1 MAEHKL
7 SGKDV
12 LLFIDPTNAAPP
24 VYSTV
29 VCLTK
34 HSFEAT
40 SDEIDASSKCGP
52 DTLPGKVKEGPINFD
67 GIQLFDPANGKIS
80 GADLFALL
88 QGQTTIAWKIEPITP
103 VTGDIVKTGK
113 GFISKISEDYDF
125 NNPCTFSATI
135 SIKGNV
141 EQAET
146 P

>member
-12 LLFIDPTNAAPP
+12 LLFIDPLNLATP

-34 HSFEAT
+34 HSFEAS

-67 GIQLFDPANGKIS
+67 GQQLFDPASGKIS
-80 GADLFALL
+80 GSDLFRLL
-88 QGQTTIAWKIEPITP
+88 QLQTTIAWKMAPITP
-103 VTGDIVKTGK
+103 VTGDIIKTGT

-125 NNPCTFSATI
+125 NNPCTFSGTI
-135 SIKGNV
+135 SIKGTV
-141 EQAET
+141 VQTEQV
-146 P
+146 